1 MHCIWNEIVEI
12 CTGAIEFKKGKTGA
26 IAGSM
31 ERLPAVIATLIEA
44 GRAGELDLLLDHQRL
59 VGYCAGPARSHN
71 EVHTL
76 SR

>member
-1 MHCIWNEIVEI
+1 MPGL
-12 CTGAIEFKKGKTGA
+12 GACFLIGAQALLQFEKGKTGT

-31 ERLPAVIATLIEA
+31 ERLPAVIDTLIEA
-44 GRAGELDLLLDHQRL
+44 GRAGELDLLLDHQPL
-59 VGYCAGPARSHN
+59 VVYCAGPARSHN